1 MIDGAGETV
10 VRHAGSMGAMARAV
24 VPAIVLSVAI
34 CVCMLAVAP
43 APAGDMKYPDWE
55 SQWRNPAADRGE
67 GPWDPGKPMGLGQQ
81 APLTAEY
88 QSIFEASLAAQA
100 AGGHGNDRSG
110 ACALPGMP
118 RMMSLAGPMEIL
130 ISPGVTYMV
139 FERTP
144 PRRIYTDGR
153 GFPDDVSYQGNSIGT
168 WIDEDGDGRY
178 DALEIE
184 TQNFM
189 GPRALEAT
197 GLPLHKDNETIVK
210 ERLALDKAN
219 SDILHDE
226 ITTIDHAFTRPWTV
240 IKSYVRARVPKW
252 TEYNCEV
259 TDTHVVIGT
268 EEYAIDA
275 DGRLKPIRK
284 GEPPPSLRYFK

>member
-1 MIDGAGETV
+1 MIEATGETV
-10 VRHAGSMGAMARAV
+10 VRHASSMGAMARAIAPAV
-24 VPAIVLSVAI
+24 VLLIATVAVPAR
-34 CVCMLAVAP
+34 
-43 APAGDMKYPDWE
+43 AGDMKYPDWE

-67 GPWDPGKPMGLGQQ
+67 GPWDPSKPMGLGQQ
-81 APLTAEY
+81 APLTPEY
-88 QSIFEASLAAQA
+88 QSLFEASLAAQA

-110 ACALPGMP
+110 SCALPGMP
-118 RMMSLAGPMEIL
+118 RMMSLAGPMDIL
-130 ISPGVTYMV
+130 ISPDVTYMV
-139 FERTP
+139 FERVP

-168 WIDEDGDGRY
+168 WIDQDGDGRY
-178 DALEIE
+178 DTLEIE
-184 TQNFM
+184 THNFM

-226 ITTIDHAFTRPWTV
+226 ITIIDHALTRPWTV

-259 TDTHVVIGT
+259 TDTHVVVGA
-268 EEYAIDA
+268 EEYAVDG

-284 GEPPPSLRYFK
+284 GQPPPSLRYFK